1 LTFVITLKVQPKFLW
16 ATSLSPDG
24 TNPTVLYKFV
34 RESIKVMGR
43 VPEESRTAK
52 TADLHRPEKKAVL

>member
-43 VPEESRTAK
+43 VPENSLPAK
-52 TADLHRPEKKAVL
+52 TAELHQPGKKTVL